1 MCYYFINSN
10 VNCVIYYL
18 TLKMIEI
25 NIFISFFLFLKF
37 ILFGK
42 NFSINKLLK
51 SIILFYFISLF
62 LLIILISN
70 SIINNLNFTSILFLF
85 LELNIFQLWFK
96 INSSNLII
104 IMFKIIIFIST
115 LVQIFSINYM
125 KIDPHINRFIAYLN
139 LFTLFMLILVSSS
152 NLIQLFLGWEG
163 VGLTSYLLISFWYQR
178 IEAIKSSFKA
188 LLVNKIGDISFLL
201 LIMIIF
207 LNFYTLDIFTLK
219 AILYSSPCILIG
231 IAIIIATIGKSAQI
245 GLHSWLPD
253 AMEGPTPVS
262 ALIHAAT
269 MVTAGVFLIINLS
282 FFLEKLVNL
291 LLFILIIGSLTTFF
305 SSTIGL
311 YQTDYKKIIAYSTC
325 SQLGYMVL
333 ISGLSY
339 YSLSLFH
346 LFNHAF
352 FKALLFLS
360 AGSIIHT
367 LLDDQ
372 DLRKSGNLIKSNPI
386 SYVSFLIG
394 SLSLM
399 GLPFLTG
406 FYSKDFIIELSF
418 INQIY
423 FSVLILSLISAI
435 ITTLY
440 SYKLI
445 LNSFIFSSKQNYL
458 LVKLQYE
465 NNYLISIPLLIL
477 FFFSIFIGKLTSYL
491 FLKENIAIIIF
502 NYKIIPFILIIIFFF
517 CYFLYLL
524 LFNNLLYHINW
535 KSFFLDAWFI
545 NELIN
550 FFILKFTYPIGKFLY
565 IKLDKQFIEYLGFI
579 EIKNSI
585 YYSIKIIESS
595 YQGYLPNY
603 IIFFI
608 SILFI
613 NTIKWLNI

>member
-1 MCYYFINSN
+1 
-10 VNCVIYYL
+10 
-18 TLKMIEI
+18 
-25 NIFISFFLFLKF
+25 
-37 ILFGK
+37 
-42 NFSINKLLK
+42 
-51 SIILFYFISLF
+51 
-62 LLIILISN
+62 
-70 SIINNLNFTSILFLF
+70 
-85 LELNIFQLWFK
+85 
-96 INSSNLII
+96 
-104 IMFKIIIFIST
+104 MFKVIISISS

-125 KIDPHINRFIAYLN
+125 SIDPHINRFIAYLN

-178 IEAIKSSFKA
+178 TEAIKSAFKA

-201 LIMIIF
+201 LIIIIF
-207 LNFYTLDIFTLK
+207 LNFYTLEISNLK
-219 AILYSSPCILIG
+219 SVLYTSPCILIG
-231 IAIIIATIGKSAQI
+231 ISIIIATIGKSAQL

-269 MVTAGVFLIINLS
+269 MVTAGVFLLINLS
-282 FFLEKLVNL
+282 FFLEKFINII
-291 LLFILIIGSLTTFF
+291 LFILIIGSITSFF
-305 SSTIGL
+305 SATIGL
-311 YQTDYKKIIAYSTC
+311 YQTDFKKIIAYSTC

-339 YSLSLFH
+339 YSLGLFH

-360 AGSIIHT
+360 AGSIIHS

-386 SYVSFLIG
+386 SYICFLIG

-406 FYSKDFIIELSF
+406 FYSKDIIIELSF
-418 INQIY
+418 INQFY
-423 FSVLILSLISAI
+423 FSILLLSLISAI

-440 SYKLI
+440 SYKLL
-445 LNSFIFSSKQNYL
+445 LNTFIFSSKQNYL

-465 NNYLISIPLLIL
+465 NNYFIIIPLLFL
-477 FFFSIFIGKLTSYL
+477 FIFSIIIRKITMYFFI
-491 FLKENIAIIIF
+491 KENIPIITF
-502 NYKIIPFILIIIFFF
+502 NYKIIPFILILFFSLLYFIYLII
-517 CYFLYLL
+517 
-524 LFNNLLYHINW
+524 FNNLLYFINW

-550 FFILKFTYPIGKFLY
+550 FLLFKFSYPIGKFLY
-565 IKLDKQFIEYLGFI
+565 INLDKQLIEHLGFI
-579 EIKNSI
+579 EIKNTI
-585 YYSIKIIESS
+585 YNLIKILEPT
-595 YQGYLPNY
+595 YQGYLFNY
-603 IIFFI
+603 LLFFI

-613 NTIKWLNI
+613 NIIKWLYTLL